1 MQEVELISA
10 ASGSTLVI
18 TLAVVLLKDLIKS
31 RSENKNGSS
40 GATKS
45 DITNLA
51 TKLSTDI
58 KGVYDKLDGF
68 QQKCF
73 ERHAL
78 LERELGENDKRIEA
92 VESKGNNCDGGHK

>member
-1 MQEVELISA
+1 MAEAELIGA

-58 KGVYDKLDGF
+58 KGVYDRLDGF
-68 QQKCF
+68 QGKCF
-73 ERHAL
+73 EKHAKI
-78 LERELGENDKRIEA
+78 ERELGENDKRIEA
-92 VESKGNNCDGGHK
+92 VESKCKNCNGGN